1 LDPSRLADIDLP
13 GEIRFIFHRLAKRGA
28 QAWLVGSAVRDLV
41 LNGHLNNTGRV
52 DMVVALA
59 AAKGIEQSLAGAAG
73 DKVFL
78 SPMVRNG
85 QVFSFEA
92 RDSEGQTIKKFQLMQ
107 IGSEQELETTLA
119 FREVTVNAMALD
131 SDLNLVDPFGGLLD
145 LERGDLRTVQ
155 PAERVFKENPLYI
168 LKVAK
173 HAAFH
178 RLYPGDKTVKAASR
192 EADRLLD
199 ISPNKWRPEFER
211 MLLNRNPDFGL
222 RFLAD
227 CGALNYIL
235 PELTLLGGFEKSCS
249 VHHKD
254 IFQHTVEV
262 CRQAK
267 PTPPVRWAALLHD
280 VGKYWTRTV
289 SRDGQVHFFHHEE
302 MSAYLSRGILARL
315 GIDPRTID
323 RVCNLVLNHSRITLY
338 SADWTESAVRRLIRD
353 LDGCLEDLVALA
365 KADITS
371 KREDRIE
378 EIRLL
383 TEELERRIAEVRE
396 KDSKEPLL
404 AKGIGNE
411 IMEFLG
417 LTPGPIIGELK
428 DLLEKAIEE
437 GTLER
442 GLENQQYLDYLAALI
457 RQQGLPKSPK

>member
-1 LDPSRLADIDLP
+1 LDLSRLAATELP
-13 GEIRFIFHRLAKRGA
+13 GEIRFIFHRLTKRGA
-28 QAWLVGSAVRDLV
+28 KVWLVGSAVRDLV

-52 DMVVALA
+52 DMVVALSG
-59 AAKGIEQSLAGAAG
+59 AKGVEQSLAGAAG

-78 SPMVRNG
+78 SPLVRNG

-92 RDSEGQTIKKFQLMQ
+92 RGADGQTIKKFQLMQ
-107 IGSEQELETTLA
+107 IGSDQELETTLA
-119 FREVTVNAMALD
+119 FREVTVNAVALD
-131 SDLNLVDPFGGLLD
+131 QELNLVDPFGGLLD
-145 LERGDLRTVQ
+145 LERGELRTVQ

-178 RLYPGDKTVKAASR
+178 RMYPSDKLVKAASR

-222 RFLAD
+222 RFLSD

-235 PELTLLGGFEKSCS
+235 PELTLLSGFEKSCS

-267 PTPPVRWAALLHD
+267 PTATVRWAALLHD
-280 VGKYWTRTV
+280 VGKFWTRTV
-289 SRDGQVHFFHHEE
+289 SRDGQVHFFRHEE
-302 MSAYLSRGILARL
+302 MSAYLTRGILARFSL
-315 GIDPRTID
+315 DPRTIE
-323 RVCNLVLNHSRITLY
+323 RVSNLVLNHSRITLY

-353 LDGCLEDLVALA
+353 LDGSLEDLVALA

-371 KREDRIE
+371 KREDKLE

-404 AKGIGNE
+404 PKGLGNE
-411 IMEFLG
+411 IMEYLG
-417 LTPGPIIGELK
+417 LAPGPIIGELK
-428 DLLEKAIEE
+428 ELLEKAIEE
-437 GTLER
+437 GSLER
-442 GLENQQYLDYLAALI
+442 GLENQQYLEYLAQRI
-457 RQQGLPKSPK
+457 QDQGLPTPSK